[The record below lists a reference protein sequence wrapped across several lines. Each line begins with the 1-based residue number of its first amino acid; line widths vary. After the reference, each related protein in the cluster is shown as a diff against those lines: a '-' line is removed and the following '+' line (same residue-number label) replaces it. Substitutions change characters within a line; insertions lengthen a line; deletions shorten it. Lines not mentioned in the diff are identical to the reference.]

1 VTLAFGTQVSLTHT
15 LQAHYI
21 SVCQHRLSMPDSN
34 PTPGFFQ
41 LRSHYIADADATL
54 CYHDVT
60 GGEVPMP
67 ENEGIPGEPLDPPS
81 DLPTRPSTYRL
92 LRRHQTPV
100 ILTGIVVGHSFRM
113 EGLYDPGSPRGG
125 YYSSEYEPDFP
136 SFEGSRRVPVY
147 EIAMPPVMPDTAHP
161 WPSNIVIAVT
171 SDVTPLR

>member
-92 LRRHQTPV
+92 LRRHPA
-100 ILTGIVVGHSFRM
+100 ILSGIVVGHSFRM
-113 EGLYDPGSPRGG
+113 EGLYDPGSPSGGLLQQRVRAGLPLLRG
-125 YYSSEYEPDFP
+125 
-136 SFEGSRRVPVY
+136 
-147 EIAMPPVMPDTAHP
+147 
-161 WPSNIVIAVT
+161 VT
-171 SDVTPLR
+171 TGAGLRDCDASGHA